1 MNRKELTKAFMTIS
15 NRQYTF
21 DLHGFYKNIS
31 APLVGCIDHME
42 HFE

>member
-21 DLHGFYKNIS
+21 YLHGFYKNIS
-31 APLVGCIDHME
+31 VGFIDHME